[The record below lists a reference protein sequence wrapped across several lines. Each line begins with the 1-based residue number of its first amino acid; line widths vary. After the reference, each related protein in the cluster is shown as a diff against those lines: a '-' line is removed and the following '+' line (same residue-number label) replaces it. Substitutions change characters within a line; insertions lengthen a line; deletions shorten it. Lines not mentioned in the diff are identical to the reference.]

1 MARSCPYCGMTYTPD
16 ARDAEE
22 KIQDDM
28 KQDYRETD
36 PSDTDKMDKLDQLD
50 TLLDDPE
57 IKQLL
62 HERLDE

>member
-1 MARSCPYCGMTYTPD
+1 MTYTPG

-22 KIQDDM
+22 KMQDDM

-36 PSDTDKMDKLDQLD
+36 QSESDTMDKLDQLD